1 VARPKKGEP
10 RSATVVAH
18 LRYSLVLAASCV
30 AVPCASSAAAQV
42 SSPIGWFQLPPQ
54 PPPAGA
60 ATGTPVP
67 LAAPPGLGGLIAG
80 EGEDFEIVKL
90 KYADVSEIVGLLTA
104 NQTVK
109 SNDEFTPQEPNFGSS
124 GAAAG
129 YFGGGG
135 LPTAPILSTPN
146 GVIVSSDTVGQAVDG
161 EIGIDRRLNAIVLRG
176 PPARLA
182 EIKREIAMLDVPVTS
197 VVLETQFVELSES
210 GARNLGLDFN
220 NANGQIT
227 AVNVDYSKGFPGF
240 SDTPRYGGVNAAFQ
254 VALYAQIA
262 KGEGKIVSKPRI
274 SAQSGETAKIV
285 TGDALPIL
293 TAIALSG
300 VNAVQQQV
308 EYVNVGVTLQIAPRI
323 TDDGFVTAHVFAVVS
338 SVTGFSQG
346 YPTISQREA
355 STSATVRDGEPFV
368 IGGLTEES
376 RISNKS
382 KLPLLGDIPLLGALF
397 TTEHTNRATRDLY
410 IVVTP
415 HIVLAHGERGIRNSG
430 G

>member
-1 VARPKKGEP
+1 MTHLRVPLA
-10 RSATVVAH
+10 VVA
-18 LRYSLVLAASCV
+18 LSLATLSGSRSLAQAPPV
-30 AVPCASSAAAQV
+30 
-42 SSPIGWFQLPPQ
+42 GWFQIPPRGVT
-54 PPPAGA
+54 PAVVTTSPVPVLTPPAG
-60 ATGTPVP
+60 PS
-67 LAAPPGLGGLIAG
+67 GLIAE

-90 KYADVSEIVGLLTA
+90 KYADVSEIVGLLTG
-104 NQTVK
+104 NQTIK
-109 SNDEFTPQEPNFGSS
+109 SNDDFSPQEPNFGSS
-124 GAAAG
+124 GVAAGG

-135 LPTAPILSTPN
+135 GIPATPILSAPN
-146 GVIVSSDTVGQAVDG
+146 GVVISNDSVGQAVDS
-161 EIGIDRRLNAIVLRG
+161 EIGIDRRLNAVILRG
-176 PPARLA
+176 APARLA

-197 VVLETQFVELSES
+197 VILETQFVELSET

-240 SDTPRYGGVNAAFQ
+240 SDTPKHGGINAAFQ

-323 TDDGFVTAHVFAVVS
+323 TDDGYVTAHVFAVVS

-376 RISNKS
+376 RIANKS
-382 KLPLLGDIPLLGALF
+382 KIPLLGDIPLLGTLF

-415 HIVLAHGERGIRNSG
+415 HIVIPHGVPPTAARS
-430 G
+430 

>member
-1 VARPKKGEP
+1 MTHFRVRLAVA
-10 RSATVVAH
+10 A
-18 LRYSLVLAASCV
+18 LSLGTFSGS
-30 AVPCASSAAAQV
+30 PSAAQAPSV
-42 SSPIGWFQLPPQ
+42 GWFQIPPHGAT
-54 PPPAGA
+54 PAVV
-60 ATGTPVP
+60 TTNPVP
-67 LAAPPGLGGLIAG
+67 VLTPALGPSGLIAG

-90 KYADVSEIVGLLTA
+90 KYADVSEIVGLLTG
-104 NQTVK
+104 NQTIK
-109 SNDEFTPQEPNFGSS
+109 SNDDFSPQEPNFGSS
-124 GAAAG
+124 GVAAGG

-135 LPTAPILSTPN
+135 GIPATPILSAPN
-146 GVIVSSDTVGQAVDG
+146 GVVISNDSVGQAVDS
-161 EIGIDRRLNAIVLRG
+161 EIGIDRRLNAVILRG
-176 PPARLA
+176 APARLA

-197 VVLETQFVELSES
+197 VILETQFVELSET

-274 SAQSGETAKIV
+274 SAQSGESAKIV

-293 TAIALSG
+293 TSIALSG

-382 KLPLLGDIPLLGALF
+382 KIPLLGDIPLLGTLF

-415 HIVLAHGERGIRNSG
+415 HIVVPHGGPPGRARS
-430 G
+430 

>member
-1 VARPKKGEP
+1 MVYSRVPLALVAISLAIPSTA
-10 RSATVVAH
+10 SATAQSPPVVGWFQVPPH
-18 LRYSLVLAASCV
+18 V
-30 AVPCASSAAAQV
+30 AVPAV
-42 SSPIGWFQLPPQ
+42 E
-54 PPPAGA
+54 
-60 ATGTPVP
+60 TGTPGP
-67 LAAPPGLGGLIAG
+67 TALAPAGPAGLIAD
-80 EGEDFEIVKL
+80 EGEDFEVVKL

-104 NQTVK
+104 DQSLK
-109 SNDEFTPQEPNFGSS
+109 SNDDFTPQEPNFGSS
-124 GAAAG
+124 GGSSAG
-129 YFGGGG
+129 YFGSGG
-135 LPTAPILSTPN
+135 LPPSPILIAAN
-146 GVIVSSDTVGQAVDG
+146 GVVPSSDSVGQAIDG
-161 EIGIDRRLNAIVLRG
+161 TIGIDRRLNAVILRG
-176 PPARLA
+176 PPERLA
-182 EIKREIAMLDVPVTS
+182 AIKREIAMLDVPVTS
-197 VVLETQFVELSES
+197 VVLETEFVELSET

-240 SDTPRYGGVNAAFQ
+240 SDTPRFGGANAAFQ

-274 SAQSGETAKIV
+274 SAQSGATAKIV

-293 TAIALSG
+293 TSIALSG

-308 EYVNVGVTLQIAPRI
+308 EYVNVGVTLQIAPRVG
-323 TDDGFVTAHVFAVVS
+323 DDGFVTAHVFAVVS

-376 RISNKS
+376 RILNKS
-382 KLPLLGDIPLLGALF
+382 KLPLLGDLPLLGALF
-397 TTEHTNRATRDLY
+397 TTEHTSQAKRDLY

-415 HIVLAHGERGIRNSG
+415 HIVLGPQRRS
-430 G
+430 